1 MDQADAGAAE
11 EEEEHGDQAE
21 AGAVEEEEYSE
32 QTETDKPA
40 AKRLRVECQFCMQSC
55 AELNRVLQE
64 NREFRS
70 ELNKLKMDEEFF
82 RDNTEK
88 VQYYTGLPCFAIL
101 LSMFA
106 TVKPFL
112 PVSKKLSQFQM
123 VLLTLI
129 RLRFD
134 LPIQR
139 LSHIFNVSRRT
150 FSATFAD
157 TIDVLYARFSPLLY
171 WPERH
176 CLQATMPHQFLEA
189 FGKRVAIIVDCFE
202 IRTER
207 PTSFPS
213 DKHITENC
221 GILNKLLPGNLVLA
235 DRGFDIKDSVGMMCV
250 EVKIPAFTKSRCQ
263 LDAKDVEDTRA
274 IAHLRIP
281 EERVIGSLRNKY
293 TLLHNTVPISLLL
306 PCKDEEFTLLDKIV
320 NVCCILVN
328 ICPSVV
334 VMPDETEKCAC

>member
-1 MDQADAGAAE
+1 MDKSHPDWATLHLGHSEVTATVSDWHGCRQHRHHLRESEGGGQSEQNNMNEDERDGVQEHAEAAEEEGYMDQADAGAAE

-207 PTSFPS
+207 PSNLMARAQSFPT
-213 DKHITENC
+213 DKHI
-221 GILNKLLPGNLVLA
+221 
-235 DRGFDIKDSVGMMCV
+235 F
-250 EVKIPAFTKSRCQ
+250 
-263 LDAKDVEDTRA
+263 
-274 IAHLRIP
+274 
-281 EERVIGSLRNKY
+281 
-293 TLLHNTVPISLLL
+293 PI
-306 PCKDEEFTLLDKIV
+306 
-320 NVCCILVN
+320 
-328 ICPSVV
+328 
-334 VMPDETEKCAC
+334 